1 MASRVRDRCCLG
13 QFGTDARGAHRLV
26 SLSRV
31 IEPDEIKIDVFRSQ
45 SADGPVER
53 VVRVTHISSGI
64 VAMSSGKNSEIED
77 RDAAIAEI
85 EEQLGRQAS

>member
-1 MASRVRDRCCLG
+1 VELLG
-13 QFGTDARGAHRLV
+13 GPALLNDARGAHTLD

-45 SADGPVER
+45 GADGPVER
-53 VVRVTHISSGI
+53 VVRVTHIPSGI